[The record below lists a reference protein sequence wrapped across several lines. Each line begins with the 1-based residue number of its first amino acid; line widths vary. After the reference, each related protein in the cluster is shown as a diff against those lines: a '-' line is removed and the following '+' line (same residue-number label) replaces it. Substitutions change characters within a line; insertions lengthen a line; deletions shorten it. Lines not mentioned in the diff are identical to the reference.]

1 MRVGIIGSQ
10 VPLYRDHLHSLN
22 RSLSGVRRYIDQI
35 NGFIAFLGP
44 DADLSA
50 ITRQAIVRY
59 RVFLSKRGCS
69 GATIGNALTAIR
81 SFCKWLVL
89 EDKLPSDPTQ
99 SIEWPAR
106 EDPIVRALSAEEL
119 RRLFAVIAEPEEL
132 SEEEQFYWRRNRL
145 AIYLMLYAG
154 LRISEASKLLWRDV
168 YLDDNMLV
176 VQRGK
181 GGRRRE
187 LPIHPALK
195 EELKKVALRRP
206 TWPVA
211 GSIEHD
217 PLTPKSMAHIFERWL
232 PKFEVFITAH
242 QLRRTFATQL
252 LRRGATL
259 RDIQLLLGHRS
270 LKTTAAYLGVNPK
283 DLEDGLNL
291 LPASW

>member
-1 MRVGIIGSQ
+1 MRIGFIGSL
-10 VPLYRDHLHSLN
+10 VPIYRDHLHSLN

-50 ITRQAIVRY
+50 ITPQVIVRY
-59 RVFLSKRGCS
+59 RVFLAKRGCS

-81 SFCKWLVL
+81 SFCKWLVIQG
-89 EDKLPSDPTQ
+89 KLVDDPTRGV
-99 SIEWPAR
+99 EWPAR
-106 EDPIVRALSAEEL
+106 EDPIVRALSNEEL
-119 RRLFAVIAEPEEL
+119 SLLFKVITEPDGL

-154 LRISEASKLLWRDV
+154 LRISEVSKLLWRDV

-187 LPIHPALK
+187 LPIHSALK
-195 EELKKVALRRP
+195 EELKRVPLRRP
-206 TWPVA
+206 TWPVV
-211 GSIEHD
+211 GSIEHE

-283 DLEDGLNL
+283 DLEDDLSL